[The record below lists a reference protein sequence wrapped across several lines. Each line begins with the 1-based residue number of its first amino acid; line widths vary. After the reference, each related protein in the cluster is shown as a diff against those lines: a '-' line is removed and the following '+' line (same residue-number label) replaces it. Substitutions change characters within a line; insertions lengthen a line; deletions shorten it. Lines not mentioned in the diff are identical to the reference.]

1 LEDVDMQDK
10 MKALRR
16 ELEEIQAQIAALEAN
31 VEDKPEYG
39 LGSGA
44 SGVTR
49 WELDRAMLQRLR
61 ARAASLEKVLSQ
73 AGEATYGTC
82 ERCGR
87 PIHPDRL
94 AVLPD
99 TRLCVRCAQ
108 GDDVD
113 RPISRAVALGMD
125 SQS

>member
-1 LEDVDMQDK
+1 MQDK

-16 ELEEIQAQIAALEAN
+16 ELKEIQGQIAALEAN

-49 WELDRAMLQRLR
+49 WELDRAMLQRLKT
-61 ARAASLEKVLSQ
+61 RAASLERVLSQ
-73 AGEATYGTC
+73 ANEDTYGTC
-82 ERCGR
+82 DRCGR
-87 PIHPDRL
+87 SIHPDRL

-108 GDDVD
+108 GDAAE
-113 RPISRAVALGMD
+113 RPGSQSVALETK
-125 SQS
+125 SRS

>member
-1 LEDVDMQDK
+1 MEDK

-16 ELEEIQAQIAALEAN
+16 ELKEIQGQITALEAN
-31 VEDKPEYG
+31 VENKPDYG

-49 WELDRAMLQRLR
+49 WELDRAMLRQLKT
-61 ARAASLEKVLSQ
+61 RAASLERVLSQ
-73 AGEATYGTC
+73 AGEDTYGTC
-82 ERCGR
+82 DQCGGV
-87 PIHPDRL
+87 IHPDRL

-108 GDDVD
+108 GDTAE
-113 RPISRAVALGMD
+113 RPTSQAAALGME